1 METQENLLRSQE
13 KEKRKKLI
21 NRNMQIIDDQGNIC
35 VYDQRGYLIP
45 AEEYQPPKRSANR
58 LNEDNNDDNDSN
70 GAKEYREVMPRRP
83 SSASTFT
90 KTKRFVENVRNLRE
104 LAKSEIVGEE
114 PWQPAKLPAATVA
127 LNHVKVEV
135 LPQNVIS
142 RWPEYFRLKPLDVI
156 LTIEHCWCCHEHNE
170 VTHHDEA
177 KYRKVAKSIHDAMVQ
192 VAQQYNIKY
201 YSLIKPIE
209 FDDQL
214 ELSKNRRPK
223 SAGGNKDE
231 IRLTPQF
238 SKKYVNVD
246 YSNRIGAMEI
256 QLAVKIQNQLV
267 CHLLHSKL
275 FSGLWPKLWTLQ
287 NLFEEVLELLGFEKA
302 TIMPKPPWAP
312 KEALKTPV
320 RKKSIKKSPSNGTA
334 VAPLEQLFDYRNGRE
349 SNHETSTT
357 AEKAE
362 ELIKEDREIVGRVLF
377 GDTEEPINDGTD
389 GTKKLSPLDSQD
401 VVDDTQSVKPDIIN
415 SGYTVISPHV
425 GVTVT
430 ENNIQLQVERQD
442 NKTNKTNFVH
452 ESAEEKTVSNGT
464 SISSKVLPPENKVVK
479 DLPTRSVSTDALL
492 QGNMNLKQED
502 HTSLLLRSQSE
513 AFHYPAKM
521 RRTPE

>member
-1 METQENLLRSQE
+1 
-13 KEKRKKLI
+13 
-21 NRNMQIIDDQGNIC
+21 
-35 VYDQRGYLIP
+35 
-45 AEEYQPPKRSANR
+45 
-58 LNEDNNDDNDSN
+58 
-70 GAKEYREVMPRRP
+70 
-83 SSASTFT
+83 
-90 KTKRFVENVRNLRE
+90 
-104 LAKSEIVGEE
+104 
-114 PWQPAKLPAATVA
+114 
-127 LNHVKVEV
+127 
-135 LPQNVIS
+135 
-142 RWPEYFRLKPLDVI
+142 
-156 LTIEHCWCCHEHNE
+156 
-170 VTHHDEA
+170 
-177 KYRKVAKSIHDAMVQ
+177 
-192 VAQQYNIKY
+192 
-201 YSLIKPIE
+201 
-209 FDDQL
+209 
-214 ELSKNRRPK
+214 
-223 SAGGNKDE
+223 
-231 IRLTPQF
+231 
-238 SKKYVNVD
+238 
-246 YSNRIGAMEI
+246 
-256 QLAVKIQNQLV
+256 
-267 CHLLHSKL
+267 
-275 FSGLWPKLWTLQ
+275 
-287 NLFEEVLELLGFEKA
+287 
-302 TIMPKPPWAP
+302 MPKPPWAP

-464 SISSKVLPPENKVVK
+464 SISGKVLPPENKVVK